1 MRSDSSSLQEHD
13 TSDTSYHLDGGSLG
27 PFPRCLTERLVMWAQ
42 TRTDS
47 VFLAQ
52 RAAGAD
58 IPGEELPPWVT
69 LTFGEAATRMVHL
82 AQALLDHDLSPDRPL
97 VILSGNDLHHALLTC
112 AALHVGIPCVPV
124 SPAYALMK
132 GDHARLRHAL
142 ETVTPGMIFVDDEAR
157 FAAAL
162 DAVGHGETPLVA
174 TRPSARAHAFE
185 SMADTPLRGDSVERA
200 HEAVTGDSVAKLLFT
215 SGSTGMPGAVINT
228 QRMLCSNQAMLAQQ
242 LPFLAS
248 TPPVLV
254 DWLPWHH
261 TFGGNTIL
269 GMALYHGGALYIDD
283 GNPTPEGVRKSVANL
298 REISPTF
305 YCNVPKGFEALAGH
319 LRDDTELRDIFF
331 KRLEMMHFGG
341 AVLPGHVRRALE
353 ALGRTATGRALPML
367 AGLGSTEACLA
378 FSTVEDADIPGLI
391 GRPVPGLQVR
401 LVRSENKWEARLK
414 GPSVTPGY
422 WRDPERTREA
432 FDEQGYYCTGDAM
445 RPLEPGNP
453 GAGLVFDG
461 RLSENFKLS
470 SGTWV
475 NVGALRLAAVDAL
488 APVVQD
494 IVIVG
499 EGRDYLTA
507 LVVLHP
513 AGCRQQLGCEVD
525 IDPAAL
531 AHDEALRAFMTRRLS
546 DFCTGRSSSMCLE
559 RLLILDFP
567 LSLDRGEV
575 TDKGSVNQRLVR
587 EGYPALI
594 DELYAAPPSSRLILP
609 T

>member
-13 TSDTSYHLDGGSLG
+13 TSATSYHLDGGSLG
-27 PFPRCLTERLVMWAQ
+27 HFPRCLTERLVMWAQ
-42 TRTDS
+42 KRPDG

-52 RAAGAD
+52 RETGTD
-58 IPGEELPPWVT
+58 VSGERPPWIP
-69 LTFGEAATRMVHL
+69 LTFKEAATRMVHL

-97 VILSGNDLHHALLTC
+97 VILSGNDIHHALLTC

-132 GDHARLRHAL
+132 GDYARLRHVL
-142 ETVTPGMIFVDDEAR
+142 ETVTPGMIFVNDEAR

-162 DAVGHGETPLVA
+162 EAVGYGNTPLVA
-174 TRPSARAHAFE
+174 SRPSARAQSFDELAR
-185 SMADTPLRGDSVERA
+185 TPLRGNDVQRA
-200 HEAVTGDSVAKLLFT
+200 HEAVTADSVAKLLFT
-215 SGSTGMPGAVINT
+215 SGSTGMPRAVINT

-242 LPFLAS
+242 LPFLTSA
-248 TPPVLV
+248 PPVLV

-305 YCNVPKGFEALAGH
+305 YCNVPKGFEALVSHLQDDDA
-319 LRDDTELRDIFF
+319 LRDTFF

-378 FSTVEDADIPGLI
+378 FSTVEDADIPGMI

-401 LVRSENKWEARLK
+401 LVRSNNKWEARLK
-414 GPSVTPGY
+414 GPSITPGY

-432 FDEQGYYCTGDAM
+432 FDEEGYYCTGDAM
-445 RPLEPGNP
+445 RPLKPDNP
-453 GAGLVFDG
+453 DAGLIFDG

-475 NVGALRLAAVDAL
+475 NVGTLRLAAVDAL
-488 APVVQD
+488 APVAQD
-494 IVIVG
+494 VVIVG

-513 AGCRQQLGCEVD
+513 AGCRQQLGRD

-531 AHDEALRAFMTRRLS
+531 ARDEALCAFLSRRLS
-546 DFCTGRSSSMCLE
+546 DFCTGHSSSMCLE
-559 RLLILDFP
+559 RLLVLDFP

-587 EGYPALI
+587 ESYPALI
-594 DELYAAPPSSRLILP
+594 EELYAEPPSSRLILP
-609 T
+609 ARTA